1 MSGSRRE
8 RQRTPWWTLRLRP
21 SGRAGHSILTVSP
34 AAADEPWRRLRGPLL
49 TIVATMILGT
59 LGYMLIEHWSLSDS
73 AYMVLITLATI
84 GYGEVKPLSEAGR
97 IFTSVLILIGVAG
110 LSYTFTTVTGTLF
123 EGHLTRQWERRRM
136 EKRVAQLTDHYIL
149 CGYGRVGQ
157 QIARELLH
165 EGEALVIIDSDQRK
179 LDRASA
185 AGFPIVNG
193 NASEDDILRAAGIER
208 AKGLITA
215 VNGDAD
221 NTFITISAHALRP
234 DMPIVARVVRDD
246 AAPKL
251 RRAGATHVVS
261 PYVIA
266 GHQMAMLASRS
277 ATISALDHLHHDA
290 DDLLV
295 EEVRVD
301 TDSPLT
307 GLRLSEA
314 RGRISSGLILLG
326 LRRSGQMLAPPPDDL
341 ELVAGDIFAAC
352 GTRDQMRTLE
362 NACEGPR

>member
-1 MSGSRRE
+1 MA
-8 RQRTPWWTLRLRP
+8 TPA
-21 SGRAGHSILTVSP
+21 RA
-34 AAADEPWRRLRGPLL
+34 A
-49 TIVATMILGT
+49 
-59 LGYMLIEHWSLSDS
+59 IEHWSLSDA

-136 EKRVAQLTDHYIL
+136 EKRVAQLKNHYIL

-157 QIARELLH
+157 QIARELLR
-165 EGEALVIIDSDQRK
+165 EGEAVVVIDSDQRE
-179 LDRASA
+179 LDHASA
-185 AGFPIVNG
+185 AGLPIVNG
-193 NASEDDILRAAGIER
+193 NASEDDTLRAAGIER

-251 RRAGATHVVS
+251 RRAGASHVVS
-261 PYVIA
+261 PYAIA

-277 ATISALDHLHHDA
+277 ATISALDHLDHDA

-295 EEVRVD
+295 VEVRVD
-301 TDSPLT
+301 TDSPLA
-307 GLRLSEA
+307 GLRLSVV
-314 RGRISSGLILLG
+314 RGRVSSGLILLG
-326 LRRSGQMLAPPPDDL
+326 LRRGGQMLAPPPDDL
-341 ELVAGDIFAAC
+341 ELMAGDVFAAC
-352 GTRDQMRTLE
+352 GTRDQLRTLE

>member
-1 MSGSRRE
+1 MSDSRRG
-8 RQRTPWWTLRLRP
+8 RTRTPWWTLRLWP
-21 SGRAGHSILTVSP
+21 TGTAGQSILTVSP
-34 AAADEPWRRLRGPLL
+34 VSADEPWRRLRGPLL
-49 TIVATMILGT
+49 TMVATMILGT
-59 LGYMLIEHWSLSDS
+59 LGYMLIEQWSLGDS
-73 AYMVLITLATI
+73 AYMMLITLATI
-84 GYGEVKPLSEAGR
+84 GYGEVKPLSDAGR

-136 EKRVAQLTDHYIL
+136 EKRVAQLIDHYIL

-157 QIARELLH
+157 QIARELLR
-165 EGEALVIIDSDQRK
+165 EGEALVVIDSDQHE
-179 LDRASA
+179 LARASA
-185 AGFPIVNG
+185 AGLPIVNG

-251 RRAGATHVVS
+251 RRAGASHVVS
-261 PYVIA
+261 PYLIA
-266 GHQMAMLASRS
+266 GQQMAMLASRS
-277 ATISALDHLHHDA
+277 ATISALEHLQHDA

-295 EEVRVD
+295 EEVRID
-301 TDSPLT
+301 TDSTLI
-307 GLRLSEA
+307 GLRLGEV
-314 RGRISSGLILLG
+314 RGRIASGLILLG
-326 LRRSGQMLAPPPDDL
+326 LRRGGQMLAPSPDDL

-352 GTRDQMRTLE
+352 GTRDQLRTLE